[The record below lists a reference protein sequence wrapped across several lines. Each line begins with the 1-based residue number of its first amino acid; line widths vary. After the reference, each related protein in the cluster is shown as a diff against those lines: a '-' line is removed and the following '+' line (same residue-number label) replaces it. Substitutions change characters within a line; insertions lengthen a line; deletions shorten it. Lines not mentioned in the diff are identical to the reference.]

1 MIACLVRLNT
11 IMLNLLQNM
20 ALQKP
25 TENLKDCL
33 TILGEETERLFGS
46 GMIRNILMIDDVTFF
61 LGSIQD
67 EYDADLLELPILA
80 IKELLSDE
88 HLQKLEVILEK

>member
-1 MIACLVRLNT
+1 
-11 IMLNLLQNM
+11 
-20 ALQKP
+20 
-25 TENLKDCL
+25 
-33 TILGEETERLFGS
+33 LFGS

-80 IKELLSDE
+80 VKELLSDE
-88 HLQKLEVILEK
+88 HLQKLEVILER

>member
-1 MIACLVRLNT
+1 
-11 IMLNLLQNM
+11 MLNLLQNM

-25 TENLKDCL
+25 IENLKDCL

-46 GMIRNILMIDDVTFF
+46 GMIRNIWMIDDVTFF

-80 IKELLSDE
+80 VKELLSDE